1 MENIMKK
8 IGFID
13 YYISEWHANNYPVW
27 MKEISDEFEVA
38 YAWAEVDVSPVDG
51 RTTDEWCRDFG
62 VTRCAS
68 IEELC
73 EKSDYIVIL
82 APTNPEC
89 HLGYAEVALKYGK
102 NTYIDKTFA
111 PDYATAKK
119 IFDIASEHGT
129 KFFSSSALRYA
140 DELTEYAGRAE
151 SAVIYGGGS
160 NAPEYI
166 IHQVEMLVKLVG
178 TGACDVNV
186 EKTDDGYKASVTYCD
201 DRRGELN
208 FACDNKY
215 KAIITISGETHELA
229 ADSPFFMNLMSD
241 MLRFFK
247 TGVTSFDTAET
258 LEVMKIRE
266 KFVNQI

>member
-1 MENIMKK
+1 MKK

-13 YYISEWHANNYPVW
+13 YYVSEWHANNYPAW
-27 MKEISDEFEVA
+27 IKQISDDCEVA

-82 APTNPEC
+82 APTNPER

-111 PDYATAKK
+111 PDYTTAKK
-119 IFDIASEHGT
+119 IFDIAAEHGT
-129 KFFSSSALRYA
+129 SFFSTSALRYEDALA
-140 DELTEYAGRAE
+140 DYAGKAE
-151 SAVIYGGGS
+151 CAVIYGGGS

-166 IHQVEMLVKLVG
+166 IHQIEMLVKLVG

-186 EKTDDGYKASVTYCD
+186 EKTEDGYKAYVSYPD
-201 DRRGELN
+201 ARRGELN
-208 FACDNKY
+208 FACNNNFKM
-215 KAIITISGETHELA
+215 IVTVGEETHELTA
-229 ADSPFFMNLMSD
+229 GSPFFMNLIAD
-241 MLRFFK
+241 IIRFFD
-247 TGVTSFDTAET
+247 TGEVSFDTAET

-266 KFVNQI
+266 AFVNQI